1 MRDTVREVVLV
12 EVRDTVREV
21 TTITIRENEQGDT
34 LRFEKVTDRT
44 RASSRDRLRDVQ
56 ESQTV
61 ARDSTV
67 VTKDSVS
74 VEDKKIGLSASAG
87 TEPSGKRGK
96 SVFLTALKWIFA
108 IVCAIIVLIILI
120 KIGLRRSLF

>member
-12 EVRDTVREV
+12 EVRDTVIE
-21 TTITIRENEQGDT
+21 TKTITITQNEAGDT

-44 RASSRDRLRDVQ
+44 RSRATTDVRNRT
-56 ESQTV
+56 EDLTV
-61 ARDSTV
+61 ERDSASV
-67 VTKDSVS
+67 KKDSVS

-87 TEPSGKRGK
+87 TEPSGKSGK

-108 IVCAIIVLIILI
+108 IICAIIVLIITI
-120 KIGLRRSLF
+120 KVCLRRSS

>member
-21 TTITIRENEQGDT
+21 TTITIRENENGDT

-44 RASSRDRLRDVQ
+44 RTRASTDVRNRM
-56 ESQTV
+56 EGLTV
-61 ARDSTV
+61 ERDSASV
-67 VTKDSVS
+67 KKDSVS

-87 TEPSGKRGK
+87 TEPSGK
-96 SVFLTALKWIFA
+96 SVFLSTLKWICF
-108 IVCAIIVLIILI
+108 IILGLIALIITM
-120 KIGLRRSLF
+120 KVCLRRSS